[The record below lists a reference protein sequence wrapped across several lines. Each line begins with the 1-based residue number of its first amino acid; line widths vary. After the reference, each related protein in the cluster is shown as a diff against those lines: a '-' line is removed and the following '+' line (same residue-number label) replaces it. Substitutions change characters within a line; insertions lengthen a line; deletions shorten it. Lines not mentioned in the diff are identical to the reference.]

1 MNISVIGTGNVAA
14 VLASLC
20 VQKGHSIR
28 QVIARNRET
37 AEMMIQKS
45 GGSYININSNRFD
58 PTDLIITALSDN
70 ALPDAIAGFDF
81 KDTPVVHTAGA
92 CSINV
97 LKKNAFNF
105 GVLYPV
111 QSLRKEMDTIPPIP
125 FLIEANNIET
135 FRFIREFA
143 GTLSD
148 NVKGEGEE
156 NRLRLHAAAVMVNN
170 FTNYLYCAAEKFCG
184 NENLDFN
191 ILKPL
196 IKETADRIWEHSPC
210 MMQTGPAVRKDIITL
225 DKHLRLLAPYP
236 KLRTMYMRMTDNIMN
251 P

>member
-1 MNISVIGTGNVAA
+1 MNISVMGTGNVAV

-20 VQKGHSIR
+20 VQRGHSIR
-28 QVIARNRET
+28 QVIARDPES
-37 AEMMIQKS
+37 AAWMINKT
-45 GGSYININSNRFD
+45 GGSYLNINSNRFD
-58 PTDLIITALSDN
+58 ATDLIIIALSDN

-92 CSINV
+92 CSIDV
-97 LKKNAFNF
+97 LKKNAVNF
-105 GVLYPV
+105 GVLYPL
-111 QSLRKEMDTIPPIP
+111 QSLRKEMEAIPPIP
-125 FLIEANNIET
+125 FLIEANNIQT
-135 FRFIREFA
+135 FRLIQEFA
-143 GTLSD
+143 DTLSD

-156 NRLRLHAAAVMVNN
+156 NRLRLHTAAVMVNN
-170 FTNYLYCAAEKFCG
+170 FTNYLYCAAEKFCS
-184 NENLDFN
+184 NENVDFN
-191 ILKPL
+191 VLKPL

-210 MMQTGPAVRKDIITL
+210 KMQTGPAVRKDIITL